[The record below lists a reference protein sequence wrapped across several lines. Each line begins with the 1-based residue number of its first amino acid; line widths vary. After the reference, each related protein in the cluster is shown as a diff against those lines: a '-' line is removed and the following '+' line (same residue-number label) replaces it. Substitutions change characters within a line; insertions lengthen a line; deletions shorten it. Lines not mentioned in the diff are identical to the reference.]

1 MATDKTPDFSLF
13 DAQPWLDSY
22 ATGVPHEL
30 PENSFTSVHQMV
42 AESTRKM
49 AKWPAVSV
57 CFQDGTTGTL
67 TFAELDRYA
76 DAFAHWL
83 RYSIQLKKGDR
94 VALQMPNCI
103 AYPVVMLGV
112 WKAGGVVVNVNP
124 QYTSQEMNYQLQDS
138 GARVLVVADVLGH
151 KVADAL
157 PGAAIQQVVM
167 ASVTDFLGKFAKLK
181 MTTVMWALGDLP
193 GIDVPHVKLAEVIS
207 RGPGMADG
215 NDWVDDVCPDD
226 LAVLQYTGGT
236 TGVSKGA
243 MLSHSNLIANMEQG
257 KAMMLGAS
265 SDGISPDV
273 FLTALPLY
281 HAFAFGI
288 MLAGITM
295 GAHNVLI
302 PNPRPVS
309 NLKAAFEA
317 FDVNVFTAVNTLLVK
332 LLEEDWF
339 VMSPPESLGLT
350 LAGGTALQDTVA
362 QTWIRVVGAEPFQA
376 YGLTETSPAISMN
389 PPGGMVKRGTVGLPM
404 PSTEIRLV
412 NEAGEA
418 AKINERGEVVVSG
431 PQVMQ
436 GYWNDED
443 GESVTDGWFKTGDIG
458 TMDSEGYISI
468 VDRIK
473 DVIIVSGFNVYPN
486 EVEDAIAKH
495 ADVVECGVIGVRDE
509 DSGEKVVAFV
519 VPRTIALTDDSV
531 LAFCRQH
538 LTNYKMPVDV
548 VFSDEL
554 PYSTVGKVLRRKL
567 RKRYKNKDYVRRSP
581 NRPNPDG
588 T

>member
-1 MATDKTPDFSLF
+1 MATVKTPDFSLF
-13 DAQPWLDSY
+13 DAQPWLGSY
-22 ATGVPHEL
+22 AVGVPHEL

-42 AESTRKM
+42 SESTRKM

-57 CFQDGTTGTL
+57 CFQDGTVGML
-67 TFAELDRYA
+67 TFAELDSYA
-76 DAFAHWL
+76 DAFANWL
-83 RYSIQLKKGDR
+83 RYSIKLKKGDR

-112 WKAGGVVVNVNP
+112 WKAGGVLVNVNP

-157 PGAAIQQVVM
+157 PGASVEQVVM
-167 ASVTDFLGKFAKLK
+167 ASVADFLGRFTKIK
-181 MTTVMWALGDLP
+181 MTSLMWAFGDLP
-193 GIDVPHVKLAEVIS
+193 GIDVPHVKLMEVLA
-207 RGPGMADG
+207 RGPKMSGGDK
-215 NDWVDDVCPDD
+215 WVDEVGPDD

-265 SDGISPDV
+265 ADGIAPHV

-288 MLAGITM
+288 MLAGVTM

-309 NLKAAFEA
+309 NLKAAFDA

-339 VMSPPESLGLT
+339 VMSPPENLSLT

-362 QTWIRVVGAEPFQA
+362 QTWIRVIGAEPFQA
-376 YGLTETSPAISMN
+376 YGLTETSPGICMN
-389 PPGGMVKRGTVGLPM
+389 PPGSVVKRGTVGVPM
-404 PSTEIRLV
+404 PSTRIRLV
-412 NEAGEA
+412 TEAGA
-418 AKINERGEVVVSG
+418 AAGINERGEVVVSG

-436 GYWNDED
+436 GYWDNV
-443 GESVTDGWFKTGDIG
+443 ESDAITDGWFRTGDIG
-458 TMDSEGYISI
+458 TMDSDGYISI

-486 EVEDAIAKH
+486 EVEDAIVKH
-495 ADVVECGVIGVRDE
+495 ADVLECSVIGVPDE
-509 DSGEKVVAFV
+509 GTDEKVVAFV
-519 VPRTIALTDDSV
+519 VPRTTALTGDSV

-538 LTNYKMPVDV
+538 LTNYKMPVDI
-548 VFSDEL
+548 VFTNDL
-554 PYSTVGKVLRRKL
+554 PYSMVGKVLRRTL
-567 RKRYKNKDYVRRSP
+567 RKRYKNQDYVRHSLNPP
-581 NRPNPDG
+581 NRHG
-588 T
+588 

>member
-1 MATDKTPDFSLF
+1 
-13 DAQPWLDSY
+13 
-22 ATGVPHEL
+22 
-30 PENSFTSVHQMV
+30 MV

-49 AKWPAVSV
+49 AKLPAVSV
-57 CFQDGTTGTL
+57 CFQDGTVGML
-67 TFAELDRYA
+67 TFAELDSYA
-76 DAFAHWL
+76 NAFARWL
-83 RYSIQLKKGDR
+83 RHSIKLKKGDR

-103 AYPVVMLGV
+103 AYPVAMLGV

-157 PGAAIQQVVM
+157 PGAAIEQVVM
-167 ASVTDFLGKFAKLK
+167 ASVADFLGTFSRFKL
-181 MTTVMWALGDLP
+181 TSLMWAFGDLP
-193 GIDVPHVKLAEVIS
+193 GIDVPHIKFTEVLSKGEGMGADAE
-207 RGPGMADG
+207 
-215 NDWVDDVCPDD
+215 WLDDVTPAD

-265 SDGISPDV
+265 ADGISPDV

-317 FDVNVFTAVNTLLVK
+317 FDINVFTAVNTLLVK

-339 VMSPPESLGLT
+339 VMAPPENMGLT

-362 QTWIRVVGAEPFQA
+362 QTWIRVVGSEPYQA
-376 YGLTETSPAISMN
+376 YGLTETSPGICMN
-389 PPGGMVKRGTVGLPM
+389 PPGGVVKRGTVGLPM
-404 PSTEIRLV
+404 PSTQVHLI
-412 NEAGEA
+412 NELGLA
-418 AKINERGEVVVSG
+418 AKVEERGEVVVAG

-436 GYWNDED
+436 GYWNDAD
-443 GESVTDGWFKTGDIG
+443 GDAVVDGWFRTGDIG

-486 EVEDAIAKH
+486 EVEDVIAMH
-495 ADVVECGVIGVRDE
+495 ADVLECGVIGVDDE
-509 DSGEKVVAFV
+509 ATGEKAVAFV
-519 VPRTIALTDDSV
+519 VPRTTALTDDAV
-531 LAFCRQH
+531 IAFSRQH
-538 LTNYKMPVDV
+538 LTNYKMPADI
-548 VFSDEL
+548 VFTDEL

-567 RKRYKNKDYVRRSP
+567 RKRYKNQDFVRRSV
-581 NRPNPDG
+581 NRPNPQG
-588 T
+588 